1 MSMKRIFTQMLILC
15 LPLWA
20 TNLFAQDTIVGWTFP
35 SGSADSIVDF
45 SAGTMNTT
53 RYISAQYGTYGL
65 PSYHSI
71 PTYYTNGSLG
81 APDSAATSIGWND
94 GVDSSYWMVKCKT
107 TGYGSL
113 KLYSKQSSGGSNPGP
128 RDFKVQYK
136 LTGATSP
143 WIDISG
149 GTVVCANNWTLGV
162 INGIDLPAACN
173 NQTSSI
179 SIRWIMTSNFDINGG
194 TVAST
199 GIAKIDNIIVTGTLL
214 TGIESN
220 ANVNAVSIYPNPNNG
235 SFIIENTNNIE
246 YIRIYNAIGKLVF
259 EAETSYDNRISLSGF
274 DKGLYFVQL
283 SNSDNNIQTSK
294 VIVE

>member
-1 MSMKRIFTQMLILC
+1 MLILC

-35 SGSADSIVDF
+35 SGSADSIVDVSISSNSSRF
-45 SAGTMNTT
+45 
-53 RYISAQYGTYGL
+53 ISAQYGTWG
-65 PSYHSI
+65 STTTYHSI

-81 APDSAATSIGWND
+81 APDSAATSTGWNN

-107 TGYGSL
+107 PGYGSI

-136 LTGATSP
+136 LSGTTM
-143 WIDISG
+143 WTDITG
-149 GTVVCANNWTLGV
+149 GTVVCANDWTSGV
-162 INGIDLPAACN
+162 LNGIDIPAVCN
-173 NQTSSI
+173 NQTNSV
-179 SIRWIMTSNFDINGG
+179 SIRWVMTSNFNTSGG

-199 GIAKIDNIIVTGTLL
+199 GIAKIDNVIVTGTLL

-220 ANVNAVSIYPNPNNG
+220 VNQNAVSIYPNPNNG
-235 SFIIENTNNIE
+235 NFIIENTNNIKF
-246 YIRIYNAIGKLVF
+246 IRIFNAIGKLVF
-259 EAETSYDNRISLSGF
+259 ETETTYDNRINLSGF
-274 DKGLYFVQL
+274 EKGLYLIQL
-283 SNSDNNIQTSK
+283 INMDNDLQISK